1 MAGSVIQNKAS
12 AMKTVVC
19 FILLLSFWLPSAT
32 NAVSAPDTQE
42 ERPGVPAFR
51 LIAADGK
58 EFTQKDMLGKT
69 TLLIFWASWC
79 GTCHQELPKLRRLQ
93 EKWADRPF
101 QVIAIGFR
109 DSEQNISRYVK
120 NHPDVFSFPVFY
132 DKGDTVS
139 ARFGAMTTP
148 TLFLFDK
155 EGKLVVPY
163 RGGGL
168 LEHPQ
173 FQKILTGLL

>member
-1 MAGSVIQNKAS
+1 
-12 AMKTVVC
+12 MKNIIS
-19 FILLLSFWLPSAT
+19 FILVFSLWLSFAT
-32 NAVSAPDTQE
+32 PLSQAADPPED
-42 ERPGVPAFR
+42 RPKVPTFR
-51 LIAADGK
+51 LTAADGK
-58 EFTQKDMLGKT
+58 DFTQNEMLGKT
-69 TLLIFWASWC
+69 TLVIFWASWC
-79 GTCHQELPKLRRLQ
+79 GTCQQELPKVRELQ
-93 EKWADRPF
+93 AKWADRPF

-120 NHPDVFSFPVFY
+120 EHPDVFSFPVFY
-132 DKGDTVS
+132 DKGDAVS
-139 ARFGAMTTP
+139 TQFGAMATP

-173 FQKILTGLL
+173 FHKILADLL